1 MATAIGID
9 LGTSNS
15 CVAIARRGRV
25 EVLANQYDEAISAS
39 VVHFGEDGASL
50 VGNQAKAR
58 AIHDPEFTVT
68 AAKRLMGRYFFSEE
82 VKKAK
87 AVCSYKIVEGPN
99 HAVRVKVRD
108 QSFAV
113 PEISA
118 LVLREMKE
126 IAEAK
131 LGHPVSQAVIT
142 VPAYFNDNQRQAT
155 RDAGRIAGLEVL
167 RLLNEPTAA
176 ALAYGFGK
184 GLAQR
189 VAVYDLGGGTFDI
202 SVLEIGS
209 DVFEV
214 LSTCGDTYL
223 GGEDFDDRVIDLLAE
238 QFQAQHKINLR
249 KDRFALEK
257 LKAAAETAKKAL
269 SVDDETQIEIPDV
282 VKNAE
287 GVGLSLERTLTRTE
301 FAGLVSDLIQRTFKV
316 CDEALQQANL
326 TVRDLDG
333 VILVGGPTRLP
344 LVREAVTQYFQC
356 DPKRDVDPDQVVAM
370 GAAIHA
376 AALVGEEQQT
386 RLLDV
391 TPLSLRIGVAGGL
404 AETVIERNTPVPIE
418 QTSVFTTF
426 KDFQQ
431 SVRIRVYQGE
441 SRMAEENELLGEFEF
456 SGFKNARRGEVRI
469 EVTFEIDTDGIV
481 KVTARDPDTAQVA
494 STQIHLSS
502 GLSEEEICD
511 LIDKHHVAPGPG
523 ASEPAMEAATPAAV
537 EAAAPN
543 PPAVD
548 DAVDPFDA
556 LAVGGNE
563 IEFDADELEAAAE
576 VPLDGPADNDLD
588 LDLETNSLEAG
599 EASAEIVDYENEIE
613 LDGADDDVTA
623 ASADPLDSLD
633 EADLDSLALLSDD
646 EAQPAVQEV
655 PDRRGHA
662 APRGS
667 RRGSLRRPGQRSLD
681 LRRSTRTTRSSDG
694 RGVAEATTEIRA
706 LAQILDE
713 LDYYSVLEIETDVS
727 VSEIRAAYHRATR
740 RFHPDGHRE
749 IGEDLRPVLG
759 RIAKRIAEAYS
770 VLRDPRR
777 RQVYDQQIRGRLRA
791 RAHAARARRSGG
803 RAAEPRRAPR
813 QDAQRPPLLHD
824 GPVRPRPRRQ
834 GGCGAQSADRHH
846 LRAGQRGLQETA
858 RGASRPAL
866 KNRPPGN
873 AVRSPSRPAT
883 FRPCRS
889 PAHRSACRALV
900 VLALAVP
907 FACGEHETA
916 AKPETVQTAPAK
928 PTPPTAAPAAQPAP
942 AAAQPAAPPRREP
955 PAALLRG
962 GDARRQ
968 AVRCAR
974 SARQARA
981 RLLLQSRCSR
991 GRTRRGRRRAHR
1003 QGSATPT
1010 ISPSWASRSG
1020 TGGARA
1026 RAFASEHELEV
1037 PDRRRRLGRDRRR
1050 LQLRAPVALVGVDGD
1065 GYVVF
1070 YHGGVATW
1078 RRARRRRRGR
1088 DAVARVAAPARRSRR
1103 FARSRHS
1110 ARARSRPLSR

>member
-25 EVLANQYDEAISAS
+25 EVLPNGYDEPISAS
-39 VVHFGEDGASL
+39 VVHFGDDGASL

-58 AIHDPEFTVT
+58 AIHDPEFTIT

-99 HAVRVKVRD
+99 HSVRVKVRD
-108 QSFAV
+108 QNFAV

-131 LGHPVSQAVIT
+131 LGGPVSQAVIT

-238 QFQAQHKINLR
+238 EFQVLHKINLR
-249 KDRFALEK
+249 KDRYALEK

-269 SVDDETQIEIPDV
+269 SVDDEAQIHIESV
-282 VKNAE
+282 VTNAE
-287 GVGLSLERTLTRTE
+287 GVALTLDRTLGRVE
-301 FAGLVSDLIQRTFKV
+301 FGALVSDLIQRTFKV

-344 LVREAVTQYFQC
+344 LVREAVTQYFQRE
-356 DPKRDVDPDQVVAM
+356 PKSDVDPDQVVAM

-376 AALVGEEQQT
+376 AALVGEEQET

-404 AETVIERNTPVPIE
+404 AETIIERNTPVPIE

-441 SRMAEENELLGEFEF
+441 SRKAEENELLGEFEF

-502 GLSEEEICD
+502 GLSEQEISD
-511 LIDKHHVAPGPG
+511 LIDKHQAAAPAAAP
-523 ASEPAMEAATPAAV
+523 EPAMPAAKLAAVAAAT
-537 EAAAPN
+537 AAPQTVQESV
-543 PPAVD
+543 A
-548 DAVDPFDA
+548 DPFDA
-556 LAVGGNE
+556 LAAGGAE
-563 IEFDADELEAAAE
+563 IEFDADQLEAAADL
-576 VPLDGPADNDLD
+576 PLEGPADSDLE
-588 LDLETNSLEAG
+588 LDLESNQIGVADASTDAAAG
-599 EASAEIVDYENEIE
+599 GEREIE
-613 LDGADDDVTA
+613 LDDGGDDA
-623 ASADPLDSLD
+623 ADPLDALDTLD
-633 EADLDSLALLSDD
+633 EADLDSLAALTDD
-646 EAQPAVQEV
+646 E
-655 PDRRGHA
+655 
-662 APRGS
+662 
-667 RRGSLRRPGQRSLD
+667 
-681 LRRSTRTTRSSDG
+681 
-694 RGVAEATTEIRA
+694 GVTIVEE
-706 LAQILDE
+706 
-713 LDYYSVLEIETDVS
+713 
-727 VSEIRAAYHRATR
+727 
-740 RFHPDGHRE
+740 
-749 IGEDLRPVLG
+749 
-759 RIAKRIAEAYS
+759 
-770 VLRDPRR
+770 
-777 RQVYDQQIRGRLRA
+777 
-791 RAHAARARRSGG
+791 
-803 RAAEPRRAPR
+803 
-813 QDAQRPPLLHD
+813 
-824 GPVRPRPRRQ
+824 
-834 GGCGAQSADRHH
+834 
-846 LRAGQRGLQETA
+846 
-858 RGASRPAL
+858 
-866 KNRPPGN
+866 
-873 AVRSPSRPAT
+873 
-883 FRPCRS
+883 
-889 PAHRSACRALV
+889 
-900 VLALAVP
+900 
-907 FACGEHETA
+907 
-916 AKPETVQTAPAK
+916 
-928 PTPPTAAPAAQPAP
+928 TPPDAITQPRMAPTGELFDLPGSD
-942 AAAQPAAPPRREP
+942 
-955 PAALLRG
+955 LSIF
-962 GDARRQ
+962 GDD
-968 AVRCAR
+968 
-974 SARQARA
+974 
-981 RLLLQSRCSR
+981 
-991 GRTRRGRRRAHR
+991 
-1003 QGSATPT
+1003 
-1010 ISPSWASRSG
+1010 
-1020 TGGARA
+1020 
-1026 RAFASEHELEV
+1026 EDDEV
-1037 PDRRRRLGRDRRR
+1037 
-1050 LQLRAPVALVGVDGD
+1050 
-1065 GYVVF
+1065 
-1070 YHGGVATW
+1070 
-1078 RRARRRRRGR
+1078 
-1088 DAVARVAAPARRSRR
+1088 
-1103 FARSRHS
+1103 
-1110 ARARSRPLSR
+1110 